1 MVTKKLKTLASLPA
15 MVSVSSIKLST
26 PMVQEKISK
35 TGNKTV
41 KKVQKLQVINLK
53 LEKIAETFIE
63 ITIKDEM

>member
-1 MVTKKLKTLASLPA
+1 MTKKLKTLASLPA

-26 PMVQEKISK
+26 LMVQEKISK

-41 KKVQKLQVINLK
+41 KKLQKLQVISLK

-63 ITIKDEM
+63 IMIKEEM